1 MLLRCLAQLASKGWV
16 VWLQVLAGT
25 ALALAAGLFPVRVPG
40 TKNAYAVGEISVFLL
55 LLMLM
60 LGPAASAVAAAC
72 ESFVVSCRT
81 SKRWTSRLFTP
92 ASATSSMWLAGSL
105 LQMALASL
113 AAAGWSGAAVVLQ
126 MALHLFFRQQEEA
139 KRLRSASVEVAEREA
154 RLAGREAEVA
164 ARHLR
169 ELQASE
175 RRFQSAFT
183 HASIGMALLAF
194 DGRVLLANPVL
205 AALLGQ
211 EADALKQARFQHRVR
226 SEARRSAEAGLA
238 HRAFHDSLTG
248 LPVRR
253 RFLECL
259 AGAVARSK
267 ADPQHVWAVMFLD
280 LARFKLVNDS
290 LGHNASD
297 DLLQQ
302 LARRLP
308 EKLRPSGPGQS
319 AQNTLGG
326 FEALMRWT
334 HRGGLASCLT
344 LSQCPP
350 SCATPSSAPWRR
362 YGSPVGWL
370 QPAPRP

>member
-105 LQMALASL
+105 LQMAL
-113 AAAGWSGAAVVLQ
+113 
-126 MALHLFFRQQEEA
+126 HLFFRQQEEA
-139 KRLRSASVEVAEREA
+139 ERLRSASVEVAEGEA
-154 RLAGREAEVA
+154 RLAEREAEVA

-267 ADPQHVWAVMFLD
+267 VDPQHVWAVMFLD

-319 AQNTLGG
+319 AQNTLTG
-326 FEALMRWT
+326 FEALVRWK
-334 HRGGLASCLT
+334 HRGGLAPCLT